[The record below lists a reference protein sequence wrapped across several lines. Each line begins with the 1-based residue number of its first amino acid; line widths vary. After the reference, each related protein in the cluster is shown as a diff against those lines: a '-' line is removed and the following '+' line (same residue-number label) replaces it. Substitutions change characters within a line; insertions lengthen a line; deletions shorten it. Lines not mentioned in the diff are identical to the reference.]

1 MKNEQTMVT
10 RITRITRVTRV
21 TRITRT
27 IRIVRELITNKSAVK
42 RGQNKFT

>member
-1 MKNEQTMVT
+1 MAT
-10 RITRITRVTRV
+10 RITKITRETRV

-27 IRIVRELITNKSAVK
+27 IRIVREPTTNKSAVK

>member
-1 MKNEQTMVT
+1 MENEETMVT
-10 RITRITRVTRV
+10 RITKITRV

-27 IRIVRELITNKSAVK
+27 IRIVREPTTNKSAVK